1 MILLVL
7 VALLQAAAPSLK
19 TIDRGQNSRVESP
32 RQATVRSPAEW
43 SALWRTHAPNRPAPD
58 VDFSTMMVAAVFLG
72 SRPTGGFSV
81 EIVRTRV
88 DGQSLVIEYVEKRPA
103 PDAITAQV
111 LSAPYHIVAV
121 AAHAGTVSFVRL
133 RTEN

>member
-1 MILLVL
+1 MILLML
-7 VALLQAAAPSLK
+7 AALLQATAPSLK
-19 TIDRGQNSRVESP
+19 TIERGQNSQVESP
-32 RQATVRSPAEW
+32 RQATVRMPAEW
-43 SALWRTHAPNRPAPD
+43 ATLWRAHAPNRPAPD
-58 VDFSTMMVAAVFLG
+58 IDFSTTMVAAVFLG

-88 DGQSLVIEYVEKRPA
+88 DGQSLVVEYVEKRPA

-111 LSAPYHIVAV
+111 LSSPYHIVAV
-121 AAHAGTVSFVRL
+121 PAHSGTVSFVKL

>member
-1 MILLVL
+1 MILLML
-7 VALLQAAAPSLK
+7 AALLQATAPSLK
-19 TIDRGQNSRVESP
+19 TIERGQNSQVESP
-32 RQATVRSPAEW
+32 RQAAVRMPAEW
-43 SALWRTHAPNRPAPD
+43 STLWRAHAPNRPAPD
-58 VDFSTMMVAAVFLG
+58 VDFSTTMVAAVFLG

-88 DGQSLVIEYVEKRPA
+88 DGQSLVVEYVEKRPA

-111 LSAPYHIVAV
+111 LSSPYHIVAV
-121 AAHAGTVSFVRL
+121 PAHSGTVSFVKL